1 MGTKTSLNRRSP
13 RHWPAHAARV
23 VAVLAVALS
32 CLLLTGCDGGGAGD
46 DNVTVVA
53 TTTMLGDVADRLLDG
68 TDVEVTTL
76 IQPGVDPHTYE
87 LKATDASQLGS
98 ADLVVFNGLNLE
110 GKMSRVLAEL
120 EDSIS
125 AEELIP
131 ATELRSVEGYENS
144 ADPHVWMDV
153 GLWSEHVVAGL
164 AEDFA
169 QRWPEHES
177 QIRSNAEVY
186 LAELAALDDYARTAI
201 GLIPEGQRHLVTAH
215 DAFGYFGRA
224 YGIEVRGVQGIS
236 TASQAG
242 VRDVEELTRFI
253 IEKRLPAVFIES
265 SVGTKP
271 VEKLQEGVVAAGHDL
286 ELAPAIFSDSTG
298 PADRFEGTYIGM
310 IDHNVTTIARA
321 LGAPGIDVHGH
332 SGKLTLGHDHEHDE

>member
-1 MGTKTSLNRRSP
+1 MSRFLPRR
-13 RHWPAHAARV
+13 
-23 VAVLAVALS
+23 AVLIAGIALIG
-32 CLLLTGCDGGGAGD
+32 LFIGLTGCRPDSSD
-46 DNVTVVA
+46 DSGTRVVA
-53 TTTMLGDVADRLLDG
+53 TTTMLGDVANRLLDG
-68 TDVEVTTL
+68 TGIEVVTL
-76 IQPGVDPHTYE
+76 ISPGVDPHTYE
-87 LKATDASQLGS
+87 LKATDAARLDS

-110 GKMSRVLAEL
+110 GKMSRVLAEM
-120 EDSIS
+120 ENSVS
-125 AEELIP
+125 AEQLIP

-153 GLWSEHVVAGL
+153 GLWAQYVVSGL
-164 AEDFA
+164 AEDFSG
-169 QRWPEHES
+169 RWPEHAS
-177 QIRSNAEVY
+177 QIRTNAAGY

-224 YGIEVRGVQGIS
+224 YGIDVRGVQGIS

-253 IEKRLPAVFIES
+253 VEKQLPAVFIES

-271 VEKLQEGVVAAGHDL
+271 VEKLQEGVVAAGHEL

-298 PADRFEGTYIGM
+298 PGDLFEGTYVGM
-310 IDHNVTTIARA
+310 IDHNITTIARE
-321 LGAPGIDVHGH
+321 LGAPGIDIHGH
-332 SGKLTLGHDHEHDE
+332 SGKLTLGHDHDHEE